1 MAMTRED
8 KTGIVMQIF
17 TTQRVQAV
25 VSGVAW
31 VPGVSDRAFSAPAE
45 FTGMILTTAA
55 GAQASIPL
63 AANCSRGLDG
73 IVSVTFSTDGY
84 IEVM

>member
-25 VSGVAW
+25 VANVAW
-31 VPGVSDRAFSAPAE
+31 VPGATDRAFSAPVDFA
-45 FTGMILTTAA
+45 GVIYTTAA
-55 GAQASIPL
+55 GAQTSIPL
-63 AANCSRGLDG
+63 AANLSRGLDG
-73 IVSVTFSTDGY
+73 IVSVTFDANGA